1 MIYLLFLA
9 LFNADSQVGGRNS
22 PDNTEQLQ
30 IDLPAAEHMKNIGGR
45 DGSGL
50 CVFTS
55 VEHSGRWQNVEQL
68 TGFQLKMKKE
78 DGGGWPEKVDKMIL
92 KYAPGT
98 TYLQYS
104 GDDPS
109 LLKLA
114 LKTGRMPAVTYGY
127 SPRYGGTGRIAHM
140 VNLVHLSQKWAA
152 ILDNN
157 FPGDD
162 KYEWMT
168 PVEFTRRWKLGGGG
182 WAVFLLSPPPPPPP
196 AANARSYTAQVD
208 HESVPEKPAPAPEK
222 EAEVFLFGV
231 QMNPNTEKGC
241 WHNGRKITAIEAES
255 ILEGGTLTDDSN
267 KLRITIIGDPEKT
280 RKPKADLEASAWG
293 PSILVQSYTPDAWAV
308 TQVGLPTGGDPRIVV
323 QAAPGP
329 DGTAAVL
336 HSQADYTDGIDG
348 LIGALRKKAP
358 NYDPQRDKDGR
369 KGPDIAAPSTLALA
383 RAVTVTALVAFI
395 LGWFAHRIVP
405 AAVTAITAAHA
416 KTFPPKP
423 TMEEMILNALKTL
436 KAQEAANVDNTKPS

>member
-1 MIYLLFLA
+1 MIYFLFLA
-9 LFNADSQVGGRNS
+9 LFNADSQVGGRTS
-22 PDNTEQLQ
+22 PDNAEQIQ
-30 IDLPAAEHMKNIGGR
+30 IDLPASEHLKNIGGR

-68 TGFQLKMKKE
+68 TGFQGKMKKE
-78 DGGGWPEKVDKMIL
+78 DGGGWPEKVDKMVA

-104 GDDPS
+104 GDDTT

-114 LKTGRMPAVTYGY
+114 IKTGRMPAVTYGY
-127 SPRYGGTGRIAHM
+127 SPRYGGNGRIAHM
-140 VNLVHLSQKWAA
+140 VNLVHLSPKWAA

-162 KYEWMT
+162 KYEWMA
-168 PVEFTRRWKLGGGG
+168 PAEFSRRWKLGGGG

-196 AANARSYTAQVD
+196 AANARYNQA
-208 HESVPEKPAPAPEK
+208 PEPDATPAAPAK
-222 EAEVFLFGV
+222 AEPFLFGV
-231 QMNPNTEKGC
+231 ELNKTTEKGC

-280 RKPKADLEASAWG
+280 RRPKADLEASAWG
-293 PSILVQSYTPDAWAV
+293 PNVLVQAYTADAWAV
-308 TQVGLPTGGDPRIVV
+308 TQIGLPTTGEPRIVV
-323 QAAPGP
+323 QAPPGP
-329 DGTAAVL
+329 DGSAAVL
-336 HSQADYTDGIDG
+336 HSQADYADGIEG
-348 LIGALRKKAP
+348 LIGALRRKAP
-358 NYDPQRDKDGR
+358 NYDPNKDKDGR
-369 KGPDIAAPSTLALA
+369 KGPDATTTSTLALA
-383 RAVTVTALVAFI
+383 RAVTVTALVAFV
-395 LGWFAHRIVP
+395 LGWFANRIVP
-405 AAVTAITAAHA
+405 AAVAAITTAHA

-436 KAQEAANVDNTKPS
+436 KAQEAANVNNTKPS